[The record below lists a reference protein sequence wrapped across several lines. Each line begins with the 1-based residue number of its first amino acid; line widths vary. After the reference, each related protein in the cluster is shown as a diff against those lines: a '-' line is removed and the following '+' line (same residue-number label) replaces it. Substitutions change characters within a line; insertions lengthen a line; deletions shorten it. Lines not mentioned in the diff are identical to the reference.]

1 MLYLAMTRAR
11 ARTHTHTHTLGL
23 HSSMH
28 QMQHTLDDVQRR
40 LSHHEAAT
48 RHGVGDDS
56 GLKSATMQA
65 SPPRGCERSLTQ
77 LRQSWR
83 RVMTGDAR
91 PADTDTPA
99 AKRQQQTAGRPTF
112 DTTEVARAMSLTK
125 SVSQSSPQ
133 PSPQAKASGEQR
145 GHLSSPQPSP
155 STRAKAS
162 GEERGHLS
170 VLRMQDTLD
179 DDMDTLPSPEA
190 GEG

>member
-1 MLYLAMTRAR
+1 
-11 ARTHTHTHTLGL
+11 
-23 HSSMH
+23 MH

-99 AKRQQQTAGRPTF
+99 AKRPQQTAGRATF
-112 DTTEVARAMSLTK
+112 DTTEVGAARAMSLTQ

-155 STRAKAS
+155 STRATAS